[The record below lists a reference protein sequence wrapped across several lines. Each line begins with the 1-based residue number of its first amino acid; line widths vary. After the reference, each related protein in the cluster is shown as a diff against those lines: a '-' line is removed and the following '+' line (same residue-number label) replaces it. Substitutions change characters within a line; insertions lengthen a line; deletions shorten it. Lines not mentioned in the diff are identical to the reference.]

1 LFVNNCPYNESIHT
15 HTHHTC
21 SSVFAY
27 SSSLVYRAENTTRD
41 VLSLVRLICLTL
53 SYYQTTYAVNTHA
66 HIHCKS
72 FVSHSAYSVYVAHA
86 KPSALC
92 IFCIKFVTEIII
104 LKMATTVT
112 KLFSNTTTTPTQN
125 ESFFELTPQDDS
137 IDPQKLVPYIFVP
150 IYITLFIIGFSGNLW
165 VISVMANIYKLFL
178 NKTSVNRHAIFIYI
192 LSLSIVDLGVMLC
205 LPFVVTDM
213 ILDHW
218 MFGSVICKLYYTFE
232 SINKVR
238 LFIYY
243 LLFIFQVLSTFLLTA
258 VSVDR

>member
-1 LFVNNCPYNESIHT
+1 
-15 HTHHTC
+15 
-21 SSVFAY
+21 
-27 SSSLVYRAENTTRD
+27 
-41 VLSLVRLICLTL
+41 
-53 SYYQTTYAVNTHA
+53 
-66 HIHCKS
+66 
-72 FVSHSAYSVYVAHA
+72 
-86 KPSALC
+86 
-92 IFCIKFVTEIII
+92 
-104 LKMATTVT
+104 MATTVT
-112 KLFSNTTTTPTQN
+112 KLLENTTTTPTIQN

-165 VISVMANIYKLFL
+165 VISVMVNIYKLFL

-238 LFIYY
+238 LFIYC